1 MPRFGVVPSELAG
14 RYPVSVERLNS
25 EGIARDQLSWA
36 LTQHAVVQT
45 ARRINS
51 CLLCRRI
58 GVNEAGLCDVCYA
71 LLDNPEEQALVARW
85 ISGEGP

>member
-1 MPRFGVVPSELAG
+1 MAVDD
-14 RYPVSVERLNS
+14 RLNS
-25 EGIARDQLSWA
+25 EGIRREELRWV
-36 LTQHAVVQT
+36 LTQRRMVLT

-58 GVNEAGLCDVCYA
+58 GVNESGLCEVCFS
-71 LLDNPEEQALVARW
+71 LLDDDESRLAGRW